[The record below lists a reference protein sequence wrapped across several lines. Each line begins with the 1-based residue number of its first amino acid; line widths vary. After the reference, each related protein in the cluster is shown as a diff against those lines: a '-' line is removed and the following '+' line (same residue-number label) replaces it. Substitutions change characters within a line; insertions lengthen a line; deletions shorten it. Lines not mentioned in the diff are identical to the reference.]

1 MNIFSLITNNLNH
14 QFLWTIIFL
23 NLFFHVIENEF
34 FQYLFWILQSEISS
48 QLSDWTKL
56 HDLLNKK
63 HERTMNNL
71 LINYES
77 IVKIF
82 LAVDDW
88 SSSNHLAFL
97 EINCY
102 YIDQN
107 WQYQKKLL
115 EFEFI
120 FSSHTDQKLAEI
132 VKSVLIK
139 HKLKIHFLA
148 VITDNADNNDMMW
161 TELKNALNW
170 FYDVI

>member
-1 MNIFSLITNNLNH
+1 MWSSKQSQTQTLNTSSLIMNNLNH
-14 QFLWTIIFL
+14 QLLQTIISL
-23 NLFFHVIENEF
+23 NLFFYVIENEF
-34 FQYLFWILQSEISS
+34 LQYLLWMLQSEISS

-102 YIDQN
+102 YIDWN

-115 EFEFI
+115 EFKLV
-120 FSSHTDQKLAEI
+120 SDSHTD
-132 VKSVLIK
+132 
-139 HKLKIHFLA
+139 
-148 VITDNADNNDMMW
+148 
-161 TELKNALNW
+161 
-170 FYDVI
+170 